1 MDNNGTSGTQN
12 TQNSDQGSS
21 DSAWEIVSAYL
32 SQMPVTYTTDPSQC
46 IQASAASQ
54 KLVER
59 AVSVIPRLEN
69 GTMYWSWRAVVEFEL
84 GKYTMPESDRVA
96 AIHHTLNTT
105 VRTNLHGRHS
115 RLWECWRKLT
125 VPQALEL
132 IRDASSAPSKTDY
145 ARAIL
150 EGA

>member
-1 MDNNGTSGTQN
+1 
-12 TQNSDQGSS
+12 
-21 DSAWEIVSAYL
+21 
-32 SQMPVTYTTDPSQC
+32 MPVTQTTDPSQS

-59 AVSVIPRLEN
+59 AISVIPRLES

-84 GKYTMPESDRVA
+84 GKYSMPESDRVA
-96 AIHHTLNTT
+96 AIHHTLNATI
-105 VRTNLHGRHS
+105 RTNLYGRQS
-115 RLWECWRKLT
+115 RLYECWKKLT

-132 IRDASSAPSKTDY
+132 IRDASSAPTKTDY

-150 EGA
+150 KGAQQKQG